1 MKVLDKGYV
10 NLEQYWG
17 SEELIAKTAGISYNN
32 TNPNI
37 ARVIRK
43 IMKHEN
49 YGTPFEHAG
58 ATVKVKA
65 PIFVFRQWFRH
76 RIGFSYNEI
85 SGRYVNTE
93 PEWYIPNT
101 FPEEMRKIQK
111 SYSKSYENYID
122 LMNSGV
128 KREQAR
134 AILGTGMYSTAYISA
149 NLRAWLH
156 FLTLR
161 TDEHAQEEIRKYAN
175 GIKHILKERFPN
187 IMEEWE
193 S

>member
-161 TDEHAQEEIRKYAN
+161 TDEHAQYEIREYAHIVKY
-175 GIKHILKERFPN
+175 ILKQKFPN